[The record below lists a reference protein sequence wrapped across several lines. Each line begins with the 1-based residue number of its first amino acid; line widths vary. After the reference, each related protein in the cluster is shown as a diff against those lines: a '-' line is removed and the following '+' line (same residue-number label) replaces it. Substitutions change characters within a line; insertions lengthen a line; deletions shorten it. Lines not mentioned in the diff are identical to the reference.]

1 MSGSRVELS
10 IHSEE
15 AGRAEGSSAIAIREA
30 GYSAKTYAGYRA
42 HKRSRQANQTS
53 IPVSTH
59 EPTSHNE
66 QTNSL
71 PDMDVEAA
79 PNAAAAPAMAG
90 TSNNPP
96 ASSDP
101 SISIPELL
109 KGWTTKAVKDFRA
122 DFKSLLKAKSK
133 LQKMKLLDEQGVILH
148 SLRTKPVEFQTKYRS
163 VREKSAASVA
173 ALHPENQKRIQ
184 KDFIASKELEVEEI
198 LAASNSHV
206 TTLATKLEDYLQS
219 LSANPDLAVSDATKE
234 KYRKIKGAC
243 IEKARSEIAV
253 AKDEIIIQELDRQKK
268 REAEELKKAAA
279 AEEMDSMEMDPAI
292 NEIVQQHVKKAEEK
306 LRKEFAAKLDKG
318 LSAALQKVS
327 LESKNSTPAP
337 AAASTPPN
345 KKAKKKRGK
354 KKKADA
360 PTDGKEKGQNA
371 TSSKKA
377 WFVPTPTRNPS
388 VEADLDHLHRL
399 TSLHFFF
406 KEKGDPTE
414 PVRFRVRNPSWKPD
428 RDVVPESV
436 FKEAHSDLSFLMKAT
451 TPRRGFNLSLGV
463 RKALRSLASD
473 RSIVIK
479 PADKNVGVTVLDRQ
493 HYINLCMEHLGD
505 EAVYQPILHD
515 PTPQVVKQLRILQ
528 TTWGPAF
535 PDSLW
540 KYFFKEPPGGWR
552 PAAFYALPKLHKKV
566 PVGRPIAASHSWV
579 TTPVSKW
586 LDAELRSLV
595 LNRPTYLRD
604 SLSLLTT
611 LERTAFPTTVLLAT
625 YDVAALY
632 PSISIERGL
641 DAVSSF
647 LMREKPQLAPPL
659 MAMLGW
665 VMRNSFVE
673 FNGRTYHQV
682 RGTAMGT
689 PVAVC
694 FAVLFMSRLDELL
707 KEKWTGISPLYHA
720 RYIDD
725 GLIIWP
731 RTRVELEAYLQTFN
745 ALDPDIRITW
755 SISDRSIDF
764 LDAVLFKGP
773 RFKERGTLDFGTY
786 QKPVN
791 KYLYLPFASF
801 HPRHCKESFI
811 RAELRRYLLRSTSA
825 ATFLA
830 TKRSFFLRLR
840 DRGYPPVFLHP
851 IFKSVIFAHRSELF
865 ASTIAN
871 QALRQQTT
879 LPSRGPLVLK
889 TQYTPVTARLG
900 LGVLLSRLKNRLIT
914 RGLYVEK
921 MFVAW
926 KIGCNLQRLLV
937 RARLPKLPLGEN
949 LNPTLHA
956 DTFEEVEDVAA

>member
-1 MSGSRVELS
+1 
-10 IHSEE
+10 
-15 AGRAEGSSAIAIREA
+15 
-30 GYSAKTYAGYRA
+30 
-42 HKRSRQANQTS
+42 
-53 IPVSTH
+53 
-59 EPTSHNE
+59 
-66 QTNSL
+66 
-71 PDMDVEAA
+71 MDVEAA

-96 ASSDP
+96 ASLDP

-133 LQKMKLLDEQGVILH
+133 LQKMKLLDEQG
-148 SLRTKPVEFQTKYRS
+148 
-163 VREKSAASVA
+163 
-173 ALHPENQKRIQ
+173 
-184 KDFIASKELEVEEI
+184 EVEEI

-234 KYRKIKGAC
+234 KYRKINGAC

-279 AEEMDSMEMDPAI
+279 AEEMDSMETDPAI

-306 LRKEFAAKLDKG
+306 LRRDFAAKLDKG

-377 WFVPTPTRNPS
+377 WRRALGMGLKFVPTPTRNPS
-388 VEADLDHLHRL
+388 VEADLDQLHRL

-479 PADKNVGVTVLDRQ
+479 PTDKNVGVTVLDRQ
-493 HYINLCMEHLGD
+493 HYINLCMEHLGN

-552 PAAFYALPKLHKKV
+552 PAAFYAFPKLHKKV

-659 MAMLGW
+659 MAMLG
-665 VMRNSFVE
+665 
-673 FNGRTYHQV
+673 
-682 RGTAMGT
+682 
-689 PVAVC
+689 
-694 FAVLFMSRLDELL
+694 
-707 KEKWTGISPLYHA
+707 
-720 RYIDD
+720 
-725 GLIIWP
+725 
-731 RTRVELEAYLQTFN
+731 
-745 ALDPDIRITW
+745 
-755 SISDRSIDF
+755 
-764 LDAVLFKGP
+764 
-773 RFKERGTLDFGTY
+773 
-786 QKPVN
+786 
-791 KYLYLPFASF
+791 
-801 HPRHCKESFI
+801 
-811 RAELRRYLLRSTSA
+811 
-825 ATFLA
+825 
-830 TKRSFFLRLR
+830 
-840 DRGYPPVFLHP
+840 
-851 IFKSVIFAHRSELF
+851 
-865 ASTIAN
+865 
-871 QALRQQTT
+871 
-879 LPSRGPLVLK
+879 
-889 TQYTPVTARLG
+889 
-900 LGVLLSRLKNRLIT
+900 
-914 RGLYVEK
+914 
-921 MFVAW
+921 
-926 KIGCNLQRLLV
+926 
-937 RARLPKLPLGEN
+937 
-949 LNPTLHA
+949 
-956 DTFEEVEDVAA
+956 

>member
-1 MSGSRVELS
+1 
-10 IHSEE
+10 
-15 AGRAEGSSAIAIREA
+15 
-30 GYSAKTYAGYRA
+30 
-42 HKRSRQANQTS
+42 
-53 IPVSTH
+53 
-59 EPTSHNE
+59 
-66 QTNSL
+66 
-71 PDMDVEAA
+71 MDVEAA

-109 KGWTTKAVKDFRA
+109 KGWTTTAVKDFRA

-148 SLRTKPVEFQTKYRS
+148 SLRTKPVEFQTKYPS

-173 ALHPENQKRIQ
+173 ALHLENQKRIQ

-219 LSANPDLAVSDATKE
+219 LSANPDLAVFDATKE

-279 AEEMDSMEMDPAI
+279 AEEMDSMETDPAI

-306 LRKEFAAKLDKG
+306 LRREFAAKLDKG

-377 WFVPTPTRNPS
+377 WVPKNGGGGP
-388 VEADLDHLHRL
+388 A
-399 TSLHFFF
+399 
-406 KEKGDPTE
+406 KGPL
-414 PVRFRVRNPSWKPD
+414 NKNWKPD
-428 RDVVPESV
+428 RNVVPESV

-552 PAAFYALPKLHKKV
+552 PAAFYALPKLHEKV

-689 PVAVC
+689 PVAVY

-731 RTRVELEAYLQTFN
+731 GTRVELEAYLQTFN

-900 LGVLLSRLKNRLIT
+900 LGTVNKLHGEAEETWGVVDADGGRRQWGRRRGKRGGRWEGRKAVGEEKAEAVGEEKAEAVGEEKEEAVGEEGT
-914 RGLYVEK
+914 REAIRREIFSL
-921 MFVAW
+921 
-926 KIGCNLQRLLV
+926 
-937 RARLPKLPLGEN
+937 
-949 LNPTLHA
+949 
-956 DTFEEVEDVAA
+956 